1 MDPIS
6 KVNSANVGEIS
17 EMMKLLKISDEGLET
32 LTQMK
37 ERVIEE
43 IKRSQ
48 KNASWSPGKV
58 GAIYLFKI
66 GIINL

>member
-6 KVNSANVGEIS
+6 KVNSAKIGEIS

-37 ERVIEE
+37 ESVIEE

-58 GAIYLFKI
+58 SAVYLFTI
-66 GIINL
+66 R